1 MFLWLIHRASLK
13 NIPVVAV
20 VHGTVILPCSHND
33 EKLRSGSAE
42 IFWRYG
48 DSRTVLDLK
57 GNTVHV
63 AEQDE
68 MFRGRVDNFPGEYTK
83 GNFSIRL
90 RDVKLSDA
98 GTYTCFIPLVAEE
111 QKLDLTV
118 EAEVIAQGLQGA
130 LREQRQIC
138 ITTDNANNI
147 VKAIS
152 LNKWTRQQCFGHRL
166 HLAIESSMKDSR
178 IDCAR
183 RLSAVF
189 HLAGKGEETRTQLN
203 NILFHLLTN

>member
-1 MFLWLIHRASLK
+1 MGNRNCFYFMFLWLIHRASLK

-118 EAEVIAQGLQGA
+118 EERKSSVESAGSGNGGMRGSSYSA
-130 LREQRQIC
+130 LLIF
-138 ITTDNANNI
+138 T
-147 VKAIS
+147 S
-152 LNKWTRQQCFGHRL
+152 LLGFFVLRP
-166 HLAIESSMKDSR
+166 
-178 IDCAR
+178 
-183 RLSAVF
+183 
-189 HLAGKGEETRTQLN
+189 
-203 NILFHLLTN
+203 

>member
-1 MFLWLIHRASLK
+1 MGNRNCFYFMFLWLIHRASLK

-118 EAEVIAQGLQGA
+118 E
-130 LREQRQIC
+130 
-138 ITTDNANNI
+138 
-147 VKAIS
+147 
-152 LNKWTRQQCFGHRL
+152 
-166 HLAIESSMKDSR
+166 ESSMKDSR